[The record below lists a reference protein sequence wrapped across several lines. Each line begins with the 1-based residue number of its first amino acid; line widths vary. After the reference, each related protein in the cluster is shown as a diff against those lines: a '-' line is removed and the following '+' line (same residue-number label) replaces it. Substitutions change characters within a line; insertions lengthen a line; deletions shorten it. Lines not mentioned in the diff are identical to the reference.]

1 MKKTFTRAFTL
12 LLAFALIT
20 TSLIIPAAASD
31 VSALDQLRANHPEG
45 SYYSTYYENGTAMAW
60 ECMGY
65 AYQLMYEAYG
75 TYMYS
80 GYDNYDAD
88 YCLDN
93 LKAGDVIRYAPTGI
107 RHSIFI
113 TGVDGENVYYTDSNG
128 GAGYCIVRWDRQTT
142 KSKIR
147 ETFKY
152 ATPGLWD
159 LNPASSAPS
168 GSSNT
173 TSTADFYSKFLPM
186 KAMLITAAKRDCY
199 DGYGG
204 AKVGRIYENDL
215 VTITEICQY
224 NGQLWCKLTCPWT
237 ENGRSFNKTVYA
249 PLSYFVLDT
258 SYTPWSG
265 SIGDKYTT
273 YWRSDYASSAGYTGK
288 GDTGLVVSAT
298 ARGYQLIYPLIGGGF
313 KLAFI

>member
-1 MKKTFTRAFTL
+1 MTFVI
-12 LLAFALIT
+12 IT
-20 TSLIIPAAASD
+20 ASLMIPSFASD
-31 VSALDQLRANHPEG
+31 TSTLGQLRSNHPVG
-45 SYYSTYYENGTAMAW
+45 SYYSTYYENGRAMAW

-80 GYDNYDAD
+80 GYDNYDMN
-88 YCLDN
+88 YCLSN
-93 LKAGDVIRYAPTGI
+93 LKAGDVIRYAPTGV

-113 TGVDGENVYYTDSNG
+113 TRVDGENVYFTDSNG
-128 GAGYCIVRWDRQTT
+128 GAGYCIVRWNQKTT
-142 KSKIR
+142 KSEIR
-147 ETFKY
+147 KTFKY

-168 GSSNT
+168 DSSNT
-173 TSTADFYSKFLPM
+173 STANIYSQFLPM

-199 DGYGG
+199 DRYGG

-215 VTITEICQY
+215 VTITEVRQY
-224 NGQLWCKLTCPWT
+224 NGQLWAKLTCPWT
-237 ENGRSFNKTVYA
+237 ENGRSYNKTVYA

-258 SYTPWSG
+258 SYTPWKG
-265 SIGDKYTT
+265 SISGQYTT
-273 YWRSDYASSAGYTGK
+273 YWRNDYSTSAGYTGK
-288 GDTGLVVSAT
+288 GDTGLVVGTT
-298 ARGYQLIYPLIGGGF
+298 ARGYQLVYPLSGGGF

>member
-1 MKKTFTRAFTL
+1 MKKNLTRMFSLMMA
-12 LLAFALIT
+12 LATIT
-20 TSLIIPAAASD
+20 TSLMVPAFASNA
-31 VSALDQLRANHPEG
+31 SSLDQLRANHPSG
-45 SYYSTYYENGTAMAW
+45 SYYSTYYENGSAMAW

-75 TYMYS
+75 TYMYN
-80 GYDNYDAD
+80 GYDNYDVD
-88 YCLDN
+88 YCLNN

-113 TGVDGENVYYTDSNG
+113 IRVDGENVYYTDSNG
-128 GAGYCIVRWDRQTT
+128 GAGYCIVRWDMQTT

-159 LNPASSAPS
+159 LNPTSSTPSDSSDTTSASSI
-168 GSSNT
+168 
-173 TSTADFYSKFLPM
+173 YSKFLPM
-186 KAMLITAAKRDCY
+186 KAMLVTAVKRDCY

-204 AKVGRIYENDL
+204 TKVGRIYENDL
-215 VTITEICQY
+215 VTITEVRQY

-258 SYTPWSG
+258 SYTPWTG
-265 SIGDKYTT
+265 SIGGQYTT
-273 YWRSDYASSAGYTGK
+273 YWRSNYSTSAGYTGK
-288 GDTGLVVSAT
+288 GDTGLVVGKTS
-298 ARGYQLIYPLIGGGF
+298 RGYQLIYPLTSGDF